1 VQNDWPQDWLR
12 RNLALDSSS
21 GFQDAKLLPRVPHS
35 VRYTLILQCGRCSLA
50 NRWTVL
56 FTGLAKYQNSSI
68 DQALYASYVSATID
82 CPCNIQWV
90 HSANGLGDAEAGRV
104 TKREVFVL
112 DALEGYLDHLCLE
125 DFKVQ
130 EFAERM
136 KESTAST
143 LSLLVWP
150 LAVVNINLDTPE
162 LV

>member
-1 VQNDWPQDWLR
+1 M
-12 RNLALDSSS
+12 DSSLYW
-21 GFQDAKLLPRVPHS
+21 ACKIP
-35 VRYTLILQCGRCSLA
+35 
-50 NRWTVL
+50 
-56 FTGLAKYQNSSI
+56 NSSI
-68 DQALYASYVSATID
+68 DQALYASYVSATVD
-82 CPCNIQWV
+82 CPCNIQCV

-104 TKREVFVL
+104 TKREVVL

-125 DFKVQ
+125 DFRVQ

-136 KESTAST
+136 KESPAST